1 VFLMPKVRRGFA
13 LAMLLAGLEVVTGFA
28 RAATPSAAPAD
39 FSGVWVPVAGAT
51 DPLVPDRLRMT
62 ERAKT
67 ALAAFDPRHHDST
80 RFCMPYGT
88 PRNTL
93 STAPYPLEIVQRP
106 ERLTMIFD
114 RLGDVRRVF
123 LDGRARPNPLW
134 PTWLGHSLGHWEGK
148 TLVIETLALTKESI
162 LSDGGLPHS
171 EDMRV
176 VERLSLA
183 SRDGVQWL
191 VDDMTI
197 TDPAMYDAPIKVTQR
212 FRRSDGSQLSEG
224 SVLCLVDQWRQDLER
239 RNQTLADKSPRAA
252 DKGAR

>member
-1 VFLMPKVRRGFA
+1 MPEVRRG
-13 LAMLLAGLEVVTGFA
+13 LAVAVLVAGLAVIASSA
-28 RAATPSAAPAD
+28 RAASPSAAPAD
-39 FSGVWVPVAGAT
+39 FSGVWVPVAGST
-51 DPLVPDRLRMT
+51 DPLAPEKLRMT
-62 ERAKT
+62 ERAKV

-134 PTWLGHSLGHWEGK
+134 PTWLGHSLGRWEGK

-171 EDMRV
+171 EDMRI

-183 SRDGVQWL
+183 SRDGTQWL
-191 VDDMTI
+191 VDDVTI
-197 TDPAMYDAPIKVTQR
+197 TDPAMYDAPIRVTQR
-212 FRRSDGSQLSEG
+212 FRRADGAQLSEG
-224 SVLCLVDQWRQDLER
+224 SVLCLMDQWRQDLER
-239 RNQTLADKSPRAA
+239 RNQTLTDELPRAA
-252 DKGAR
+252 AKEAR

>member
-1 VFLMPKVRRGFA
+1 MLSMPRVVPSLVLLLILGGGGVLPRNSVAASA
-13 LAMLLAGLEVVTGFA
+13 LPV
-28 RAATPSAAPAD
+28 D
-39 FSGVWVPVAGAT
+39 FSGVWVPAARSGDALAPDKLHMT
-51 DPLVPDRLRMT
+51 DRGK
-62 ERAKT
+62 A

-148 TLVIETLALTKESI
+148 TLVIETVAMTEESI
-162 LSDGGLPHS
+162 LADDGLPHS
-171 EDMRV
+171 AEMQV

-183 SRDGVQWL
+183 PRDGAQWL
-191 VDDMTI
+191 VDEMTI
-197 TDPAMYDAPIKVTQR
+197 TDPALYEVPIKVTQR
-212 FRRSDGSQLSEG
+212 FRRAEGAEMSDGLVS
-224 SVLCLVDQWRQDLER
+224 CLMDQWRQDLER
-239 RNQTLADKSPRAA
+239 RNQALAGELSAEK
-252 DKGAR
+252 KGARP

>member
-1 VFLMPKVRRGFA
+1 MPKIGASVVLGLILASVGA
-13 LAMLLAGLEVVTGFA
+13 LSGGAD
-28 RAATPSAAPAD
+28 AASALPVD
-39 FSGVWVPVAGAT
+39 FSGIWVPEARSGDA
-51 DPLVPDRLRMT
+51 LAPDKLNMT
-62 ERAKT
+62 ERGKA

-106 ERLTMIFD
+106 ERLTIIFD

-148 TLVIETLALTKESI
+148 TLVIETVAMTQESVLA
-162 LSDGGLPHS
+162 DDGLPHS
-171 EDMRV
+171 EDMRI

-183 SRDGVQWL
+183 SRAGAQWL
-191 VDDMTI
+191 VDDITI
-197 TDPAMYDAPIKVTQR
+197 TDPAMYAVPIKVTQR
-212 FRRSDGSQLSEG
+212 FRRADGAEMSEG
-224 SVLCLVDQWRQDLER
+224 SVSCLLDQWRQDLER
-239 RNQTLADKSPRAA
+239 RNQTLAGEVGAQK
-252 DKGAR
+252 KGAQP

>member
-1 VFLMPKVRRGFA
+1 MRKVRRGFA
-13 LAMLLAGLEVVTGFA
+13 VAMLLAGVEVVMGFA
-28 RAATPSAAPAD
+28 HAAVPFAAPAD
-39 FSGVWVPVAGAT
+39 FSGIWVPAPGAS
-51 DPLVPDRLRMT
+51 DALAPGRLRMT
-62 ERAKT
+62 ERAQA

-93 STAPYPLEIVQRP
+93 STAPYPLEILQRP
-106 ERLTMIFD
+106 ERLTIIFD

-123 LDGRARPNPLW
+123 LDGRARPDPLW
-134 PTWLGHSLGHWEGK
+134 PTWLGHSLGRWEGK

-191 VDDMTI
+191 VDDITI
-197 TDPAMYDAPIKVTQR
+197 TDPAMYDAPIKVTRR
-212 FRRSDGSQLSEG
+212 FRRADGAQLSEG
-224 SVLCLVDQWRQDLER
+224 SVLCLMDQWRQDLER
-239 RNQTLADKSPRAA
+239 HNQTLADELPRAA
-252 DKGAR
+252 DEGAQ

>member
-1 VFLMPKVRRGFA
+1 MG
-13 LAMLLAGLEVVTGFA
+13 
-28 RAATPSAAPAD
+28 AAAAWAASPAAVPAD
-39 FSGVWVPVAGAT
+39 FSGVWVPVPRAA
-51 DPLVPDRLRMT
+51 DALVPDKLRMT
-62 ERAKT
+62 ERAKA

-93 STAPYPLEIVQRP
+93 STAPYPLEVVQRP
-106 ERLTMIFD
+106 ERLTLIFD

-123 LDGRARPNPLW
+123 LDGRPRPKPLW

-162 LSDGGLPHS
+162 LSDAGLPHS

-183 SRDGVQWL
+183 TREGTQWL
-191 VDDMTI
+191 VDDVTI
-197 TDPAMYDAPIKVTQR
+197 TDPAMYEVPIKVTQR
-212 FRRSDGSQLSEG
+212 FRRADGAEMSEG
-224 SVLCLVDQWRQDLER
+224 SVTCLLDQWRQDLER
-239 RNQTLADKSPRAA
+239 RNQTLAGDGPGA
-252 DKGAR
+252 DKGARP

>member
-1 VFLMPKVRRGFA
+1 MPKIAASLLVGLILLGGVGVAPRG
-13 LAMLLAGLEVVTGFA
+13 A
-28 RAATPSAAPAD
+28 RAAPALPVD
-39 FSGVWVPVAGAT
+39 FSGIWVPSAPFGNA
-51 DPLVPDRLRMT
+51 LAPDKLNMT
-62 ERAKT
+62 ERGKA

-106 ERLTMIFD
+106 ERLTIIFD

-134 PTWLGHSLGHWEGK
+134 PTWLGHSLGHWQGK
-148 TLVIETLALTKESI
+148 TLVIETVAMTQESI
-162 LSDGGLPHS
+162 LADDGLPHS

-183 SRDGVQWL
+183 SRDGAQWL
-191 VDDMTI
+191 VDDITI
-197 TDPAMYDAPIKVTQR
+197 WDPAMYEAPIKVTRR
-212 FRRSDGSQLSEG
+212 FRRAEGAEMSEG
-224 SVLCLVDQWRQDLER
+224 SVSCLLDQWRQDLER
-239 RNQTLADKSPRAA
+239 RNQTLAGEVGAEK
-252 DKGAR
+252 KGAAP